1 MANKKERKITTMKP
15 YLKRAWAEV
24 SLPQL
29 RKNVEIIKSLNS
41 PSTEIMAVVKADAY
55 GHGDEHI
62 VRCLANDCGI
72 KYFAVSNLDE
82 AIAVRKFALQG
93 EILILGYT
101 PPEYAHEI
109 AMYNIIQGVVS
120 TEYAQ
125 QLVKNSEQ
133 PIRCHIKI
141 DTGMGRIGL
150 KHSSP
155 EACAAEIEDMMKI
168 ENLSVEGIYTHFA
181 VADSD
186 DADNVAYTDKQ
197 EKFIIDTYDVLASKG
212 IKLKHL
218 HFMNSAATCYR
229 NSERST
235 LSRAGIILYGL
246 HPDVSLEI
254 PEGLEPLMELKAV
267 ISHVKTVNK
276 GDCISYG
283 RTFVAEKKMRIATV
297 TIGYADGYSR
307 LLSSKGEILVHGKRC
322 KITGRVCMDQLMID
336 VTDVPEAKAGDIV
349 TLIGKEGDDRITA
362 DDLAQIYGT
371 IGYEVVCGISK
382 RVPRIYIE

>member
-1 MANKKERKITTMKP
+1 MKP

-24 SLPQL
+24 SLPKL
-29 RKNVEIIKSLNS
+29 RKNVEIIRSLNS
-41 PSTEIMAVVKADAY
+41 ANTEIMAVVKADAY

-62 VRCLANDCGI
+62 VRCLAEQCGI

-82 AIAVRKFALQG
+82 AIAVRKFAPDAD
-93 EILILGYT
+93 ILILGYT

-109 AMYNIIQGVVS
+109 ASYNIIQGVVS
-120 TEYAQ
+120 LEYAQ
-125 QLVKNSEQ
+125 ELVKNTPA

-150 KHSSP
+150 KHDTP
-155 EACAAEIEDMMKI
+155 EECADEIETMIKI
-168 ENLSVEGIYTHFA
+168 EKLDVEGIYTHFA

-186 DADNVAYTDKQ
+186 DPDNIAYTDKQ
-197 EKFIIDTYDVLASKG
+197 EKFIIDTYDILVSRG
-212 IKLKHL
+212 IKLRHL

-229 NSERST
+229 NSSRST

-246 HPDVSLEI
+246 HPDVSLDI

-267 ISHVKTVNK
+267 ISHVKTVKK

-283 RTFVAEKKMRIATV
+283 RTFVADHEMRIATV

-307 LLSSKGEILVHGKRC
+307 LLSSKGEMLVHGKRC
-322 KITGRVCMDQLMID
+322 KIVGRVCMDQLMID
-336 VTDVPEAKAGDIV
+336 VSDVPEAKSGDIV
-349 TLIGKEGDDRITA
+349 ILIGDDGGDRITA

-382 RVPRIYIE
+382 RVPRIYID

>member
-1 MANKKERKITTMKP
+1 MKP

-24 SLPQL
+24 SLPKL
-29 RKNVEIIKSLNS
+29 RKNVEIIRSLNS
-41 PSTEIMAVVKADAY
+41 ANTEIMAVVKADAY

-62 VRCLANDCGI
+62 VRCLAEQCGI

-82 AIAVRKFALQG
+82 AIAVRKFAPDAD
-93 EILILGYT
+93 ILILGYT

-109 AMYNIIQGVVS
+109 ASYNIIQGVVS
-120 TEYAQ
+120 LEYAQ
-125 QLVKNSEQ
+125 ELVKNTPA

-150 KHSSP
+150 KHDTP
-155 EACAAEIEDMMKI
+155 EECADEIEAMMKI
-168 ENLSVEGIYTHFA
+168 EKLDVEGIYTHFA

-186 DADNVAYTDKQ
+186 DPDNIAYTDKQ
-197 EKFIIDTYDVLASKG
+197 EKFITDTYDVLVSRG
-212 IKLKHL
+212 IKLRHL

-229 NSERST
+229 NSPRST

-246 HPDVSLEI
+246 HPDVSLDI

-267 ISHVKTVNK
+267 ISHVKTVNA

-283 RTFVAEKKMRIATV
+283 RTFVADHEMRIATV

-307 LLSSKGEILVHGKRC
+307 LLSSKGEMLVHGKRC
-322 KITGRVCMDQLMID
+322 KIVGRVCMDQLMID
-336 VTDVPEAKAGDIV
+336 VSDVPEAKSGDIV
-349 TLIGKEGDDRITA
+349 TLIGDEGGDRITA

-382 RVPRIYIE
+382 RVPRIYID

>member
-1 MANKKERKITTMKP
+1 MKP

-24 SLPQL
+24 SLPKL
-29 RKNVEIIKSLNS
+29 RKNVEIIRSLNS
-41 PSTEIMAVVKADAY
+41 ANTEIMAVVKADAY

-62 VRCLANDCGI
+62 VRCLAEQCGI

-82 AIAVRKFALQG
+82 AIAVRKFAPDAD
-93 EILILGYT
+93 ILILGYT

-109 AMYNIIQGVVS
+109 ASYNIIQGIVS
-120 TEYAQ
+120 LEYAQ
-125 QLVKNSEQ
+125 ELVKNTPA

-150 KHSSP
+150 KHDTP
-155 EACAAEIEDMMKI
+155 EECADEIETMIKI
-168 ENLSVEGIYTHFA
+168 EKLDVEGIYTHFA

-186 DADNVAYTDKQ
+186 DPDNIAYTDKQ
-197 EKFIIDTYDVLASKG
+197 EKFIIDTYDVLVSRG
-212 IKLKHL
+212 IKLRHL

-229 NSERST
+229 NSSRST

-246 HPDVSLEI
+246 HPDVSLDI

-267 ISHVKTVNK
+267 ISHVKTVKK

-283 RTFVAEKKMRIATV
+283 RTFVADHEMRIATV

-307 LLSSKGEILVHGKRC
+307 LLSSKGEMLVHGKRC
-322 KITGRVCMDQLMID
+322 KIVGRVCMDQLMID
-336 VTDVPEAKAGDIV
+336 VSDVPEAKSGDIV
-349 TLIGKEGDDRITA
+349 ILIGDDGGDRITA

-371 IGYEVVCGISK
+371 IGYEVVCGNSK
-382 RVPRIYIE
+382 RVPRIYID